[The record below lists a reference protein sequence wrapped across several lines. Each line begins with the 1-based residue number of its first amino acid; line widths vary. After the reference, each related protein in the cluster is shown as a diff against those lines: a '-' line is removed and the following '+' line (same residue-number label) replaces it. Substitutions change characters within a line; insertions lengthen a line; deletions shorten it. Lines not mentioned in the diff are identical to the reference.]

1 MREMTGGCLCG
12 QVRYLA
18 NADPAGGRRMP
29 LQELSRSK
37 QERLFPFLLEFRNR
51 QF

>member
-18 NADPAGGRRMP
+18 NADPWWSPYAIARTV
-29 LQELSRSK
+29 RSK
-37 QERLFPFLLEFRNR
+37 QERHFPFLLEFRNR